1 MDVFLK
7 GKPRH
12 DGWDAFTI
20 KHPPMPASHWAKI
33 FSPFDALKGFDEAIE
48 SKEVKYVDKAELDEE
63 EQRALNHKLSIIH
76 GYAFNSRMAR
86 ANRII
91 VTVEYFVPCSDLDVF
106 EQGRY
111 EKVSGMVLCVDEVRE
126 AITLQGLT
134 GKAVIDFADILA
146 IEPENPRLFD
156 DAPDWE

>member
-1 MDVFLK
+1 MQEFYYCHTDMPSYEQLAAELGVDVGVVKFK

-33 FSPFDALKGFDEAIE
+33 
-48 SKEVKYVDKAELDEE
+48 
-63 EQRALNHKLSIIH
+63 
-76 GYAFNSRMAR
+76 
-86 ANRII
+86 
-91 VTVEYFVPCSDLDVF
+91 
-106 EQGRY
+106 
-111 EKVSGMVLCVDEVRE
+111 
-126 AITLQGLT
+126 
-134 GKAVIDFADILA
+134 LA